1 MHDSPTLVRRLLVFT
16 LTLMLI
22 GAFNAQAGPAAGWM
36 ERLQQGDSITIV
48 TLGTSLSAGKAGWPV
63 AMMEWLD
70 SEWPGQTILHNLAV
84 GGSASQT
91 VPAMDAKPTVRNQ
104 CGLDRLPEAI
114 ASRPDVVFIEFAVND
129 AFAGYGISPQ
139 AGRAN
144 LETMIDRLQ
153 QALPDSEII
162 LQTMNS
168 VLDTGGHTSA
178 TDRPELDEHYEQV
191 RAVARQRGLRLI
203 DHHSRWRA
211 LMQQDR
217 QRFLE
222 LVPDGIHPSLEG
234 CREIIRPGLQAVLK
248 PTAKAS
254 ATTTTGELMPRSF
267 TLNTIGYVRIENEK
281 TLLVLEP
288 EYEPGLLGLDG
299 FSHVHVLWWF
309 DRNDNPK
316 DRAVLQVHP
325 RGNPDNPLTGVFA
338 TRSPRR
344 PNLLAKT
351 LCKIIAV
358 RGNIIEIES
367 IDALDQTPII
377 DLKPFIPAID
387 TAPEVRQP
395 AWINNRN

>member
-22 GAFNAQAGPAAGWM
+22 GAFNALAGPAAGWM

-70 SEWPGQTILHNLAV
+70 SEWPGQTTLHNLAV

-91 VPAMDAKPTVRNQ
+91 VPAMDAKPTVRNR

-168 VLDTGGHTSA
+168 VLDFR
-178 TDRPELDEHYEQV
+178 RPH
-191 RAVARQRGLRLI
+191 LR
-203 DHHSRWRA
+203 
-211 LMQQDR
+211 
-217 QRFLE
+217 
-222 LVPDGIHPSLEG
+222 
-234 CREIIRPGLQAVLK
+234 
-248 PTAKAS
+248 
-254 ATTTTGELMPRSF
+254 
-267 TLNTIGYVRIENEK
+267 N
-281 TLLVLEP
+281 
-288 EYEPGLLGLDG
+288 
-299 FSHVHVLWWF
+299 
-309 DRNDNPK
+309 
-316 DRAVLQVHP
+316 
-325 RGNPDNPLTGVFA
+325 
-338 TRSPRR
+338 RSPRAR
-344 PNLLAKT
+344 
-351 LCKIIAV
+351 
-358 RGNIIEIES
+358 R
-367 IDALDQTPII
+367 AL
-377 DLKPFIPAID
+377 
-387 TAPEVRQP
+387 
-395 AWINNRN
+395 